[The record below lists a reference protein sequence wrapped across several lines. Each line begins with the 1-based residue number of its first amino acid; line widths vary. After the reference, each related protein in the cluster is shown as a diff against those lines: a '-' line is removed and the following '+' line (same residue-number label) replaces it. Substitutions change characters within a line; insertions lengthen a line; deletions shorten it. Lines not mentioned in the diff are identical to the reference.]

1 MACSRLLPHISG
13 PGASEL
19 HTAGRSGWP
28 KRRQRKASSRWG
40 QGMPAG
46 LPWGRP
52 GRGLLMEGAV
62 QQAAQPGR
70 QAVAR
75 GAVGMV
81 MHCRAGPG
89 PYTVCIAAF
98 RTMAITSPNTSTAS
112 APTPTSPETLISRL
126 SQWRLWVYAALAV
139 LLGALV
145 VQAAHKLMTEMS
157 YEQIV
162 AVVRNTPATA
172 LLLSVLATAASYF
185 ALTFYDRTALAYA
198 GAQLPQRVV
207 AKTAFIAYALSN
219 TIGLGVLTG
228 GAVRMRLYGAAGL
241 EAGLISRAIVFN
253 AFGFGIGIVVVGAA
267 ALVWGAGTV
276 QTVFGTPP
284 GVLRG
289 VAVVVLLAAG
299 AFIGFCQ
306 RGGVQPVWRG
316 VSLRLP
322 SAPLAAQQLL
332 ISALDVVAAA
342 AALWFLLPSGAIA
355 FPAFVGF
362 FALAIALGVISHVPG
377 GLGVFEAVM
386 LLALGQHVP
395 AEQIAGALVLFR
407 VIYFLLPLALAVAM
421 LAGAEW
427 QRGAATPVVKAAA
440 SLSPLLLSAFTWVVG
455 VVLLVSGVTPAT
467 DDATELLTRYMP
479 LPVVEAAHFLGSIAG
494 LALLFVARGMFLRLD
509 ASWWAGLGLALVSL
523 VLCLPKGIAVSEAV
537 LLIVLGTSLA
547 LSRRHFNRKAALFSQ
562 AFTWGWLAAVVAV
575 VAAVTALLFF
585 VYRDVDYV
593 DQVWWQF
600 EFDGYAPRS
609 LRALVAV
616 ALLTLM
622 IALGQLLRR
631 PPGVLVKPDNGALDQ
646 AARIVRAQPAAG
658 AGLVMM
664 GDKSLM
670 VSDSQRAFIMF
681 GRRGRSWVALY
692 DPVGPA
698 SEWTELVWRFVEQ
711 ARESGGRAAFYQV
724 RPDGLPVYLDAGLR
738 VHKLGECA
746 LVDLPGF
753 SLAGKA
759 RANLRHGVAR
769 AQREGLSFEV
779 LAPAQ
784 VAEVFDQLQTISDAW
799 LAEHH
804 TAEKS
809 FSLGA
814 FKRDYVLRQPVAV
827 VRQGE
832 RLVAFATLLCTDVKL
847 EASVDLMRQLPDAPR
862 SAMDFLF
869 AQTILHFQA
878 QGYQRFNLGMV
889 PLSGMAQHP
898 LAPNWHRL
906 GRLLFNHGE
915 NFYNFQ
921 GLRAFKEKFDPVWEP
936 RYLASPGGF
945 APFFI
950 LTDVAALIAGGLRR
964 VITK

>member
-1 MACSRLLPHISG
+1 MSLS
-13 PGASEL
+13 AS
-19 HTAGRSGWP
+19 T
-28 KRRQRKASSRWG
+28 
-40 QGMPAG
+40 
-46 LPWGRP
+46 
-52 GRGLLMEGAV
+52 
-62 QQAAQPGR
+62 
-70 QAVAR
+70 
-75 GAVGMV
+75 
-81 MHCRAGPG
+81 
-89 PYTVCIAAF
+89 
-98 RTMAITSPNTSTAS
+98 
-112 APTPTSPETLISRL
+112 PETLVSRL
-126 SQWRLWVYAALAV
+126 SQWRLWVYAALALLLGV
-139 LLGALV
+139 LL
-145 VQAAHKLMTEMS
+145 VQAGHKLMTELS
-157 YEQIV
+157 YGEIV
-162 AVVRNTPATA
+162 EAVRDTPPMA
-172 LLLSVLATAASYF
+172 LLLSVLATAASYY

-198 GAQLPQRVV
+198 GAKLPQRVV

-241 EAGLISRAIVFN
+241 EAGLVSRAIVFN
-253 AFGFGIGIVVVGAA
+253 AAGFGIGIVVVGAA

-276 QTVFGTPP
+276 QEVFGTPP
-284 GVLRG
+284 GVLRAM
-289 VAVVVLLAAG
+289 AVVVLLAAG
-299 AFIGFCQ
+299 AFIGYCR
-306 RGGVQPVWRG
+306 RGGETTLRG
-316 VSLRLP
+316 VTLRLP
-322 SAPLAAQQLL
+322 SASLALQQLL

-386 LLALGQHVP
+386 LLALGHHVS
-395 AEQIAGALVLFR
+395 AQQLAGALVMFR
-407 VIYFLLPLALAVAM
+407 VVYYLLPLALAVAM
-421 LAGAEW
+421 LAFAEGR
-427 QRGAATPVVKAAA
+427 RGAATPVVRAAA

-467 DDATELLTRYMP
+467 DDATELLSRYLP

-537 LLIVLGTSLA
+537 LLLVLAGALA
-547 LSRRHFNRKAALFSQ
+547 LSRKQFNRRAALFSQ
-562 AFTWGWLAAVVAV
+562 AFTWGWLAAVAAV
-575 VAAVTALLFF
+575 VLAITALLFF

-593 DQVWWQF
+593 NQVWWQF

-616 ALLTLM
+616 CLLTLM
-622 IALGQLLRR
+622 VALGQLLRR
-631 PPGVLVKPDNGALDQ
+631 PQAVLVKPDSGALDQ
-646 AARIVRAQPAAG
+646 AARIVRAQASAG

-698 SEWTELVWRFVEQ
+698 SEWAELVWRFVEQ

-753 SLAGKA
+753 SLQGKQ
-759 RANLRHGVAR
+759 RANLRHGVSR
-769 AQREGLSFEV
+769 AQREGLSFQV
-779 LAPAQ
+779 LVPAQ
-784 VAEVFDQLQTISDAW
+784 VAAVFDQLQVVSDAW
-799 LAEHH
+799 LSDHQ
-804 TAEKS
+804 TAEKA

-814 FKRDYVLRQPVAV
+814 FHRDYVLRQPVAV

-832 RLVAFATLLCTDVKL
+832 RIVAFATLLCTDQKL

-869 AQTILHFQA
+869 AQVILHFQA
-878 QGYQRFNLGMV
+878 EGYQRFNLGMV

-950 LTDVAALIAGGLRR
+950 LADVAALIAGGLRR
-964 VITK
+964 VIAK

>member
-1 MACSRLLPHISG
+1 MQ
-13 PGASEL
+13 
-19 HTAGRSGWP
+19 
-28 KRRQRKASSRWG
+28 QRNPLES
-40 QGMPAG
+40 
-46 LPWGRP
+46 L
-52 GRGLLMEGAV
+52 
-62 QQAAQPGR
+62 
-70 QAVAR
+70 
-75 GAVGMV
+75 
-81 MHCRAGPG
+81 
-89 PYTVCIAAF
+89 TV
-98 RTMAITSPNTSTAS
+98 NH
-112 APTPTSPETLISRL
+112 PETLVSRL

-139 LLGALV
+139 LLGALLL
-145 VQAAHKLMTEMS
+145 QAGHKLMTELS
-157 YEQIV
+157 YGEIV
-162 AVVRNTPATA
+162 DAVRATPATA
-172 LLLSVLATAASYF
+172 LALSVLATAASYF

-241 EAGLISRAIVFN
+241 EAGLVSRAIVFN
-253 AFGFGIGIVVVGAA
+253 AFGFGIGIVVVGAG

-276 QTVFGTPP
+276 QSVFGTPP
-284 GVLRG
+284 GLLRG
-289 VAVVVLLAAG
+289 LAVAVLLAAG
-299 AFIGFCQ
+299 AFIGFCR
-306 RGGVQPVWRG
+306 RGGETVFRG
-316 VSLRLP
+316 VVLRLP
-322 SAPLAAQQLL
+322 SASLALQQLL
-332 ISALDVVAAA
+332 ISAVDVVAAA
-342 AALWFLLPSGAIA
+342 AALWFLLPAGAIA

-362 FALAIALGVISHVPG
+362 FALAIALGVISHVPA

-386 LLALGQHVP
+386 LLALGHHVP
-395 AEQIAGALVLFR
+395 AEQLAAALVMFR
-407 VIYFLLPLALAVAM
+407 VVYHLLPLALAVAM

-440 SLSPLLLSAFTWVVG
+440 SLSPVLLSAFTWVVG

-467 DDATELLTRYMP
+467 EGATELLSRHMP

-523 VLCLPKGIAVSEAV
+523 VLCLPKGIAVSEAALLLV
-537 LLIVLGTSLA
+537 LAGALA
-547 LSRRHFNRKAALFSQ
+547 LSRKQFNRRAALFSQ
-562 AFTWGWLAAVVAV
+562 AFTWGWLAAVAAV
-575 VAAVTALLFF
+575 VMAVTALLFF

-593 DQVWWQF
+593 NQVWWQF

-616 ALLTLM
+616 CLITLAVALSR
-622 IALGQLLRR
+622 LLRR
-631 PPGVLVKPDNGALDQ
+631 PQAVLVKPDSGALEQ
-646 AARIVRAQPAAG
+646 AARIVRAQPSAG

-670 VSDSQRAFIMF
+670 VSDTQRAFIMF

-692 DPVGPA
+692 DPVGPVN
-698 SEWTELVWRFVEQ
+698 EWAELVWRFVEQ

-724 RPDGLPVYLDAGLR
+724 RPEGLPVYLDAGLR

-746 LVDLPGF
+746 LVDLPTF
-753 SLAGKA
+753 TLQGKA

-769 AQREGLSFEV
+769 AQRDGLSFEV
-779 LAPAQ
+779 LMPEQA
-784 VAEVFDQLQTISDAW
+784 VAVFGQLQLISDAW
-799 LAEHH
+799 LNEHQ
-804 TAEKS
+804 TAEKA

-814 FKRDYVLRQPVAV
+814 FRRDYVLRQPVAV

-832 RLVAFATLLCTDVKL
+832 RIVAFATLLRTDQKL

-950 LTDVAALIAGGLRR
+950 LADVAALIAGGLRK
-964 VITK
+964 VIAK

>member
-1 MACSRLLPHISG
+1 MSL
-13 PGASEL
+13 
-19 HTAGRSGWP
+19 TA
-28 KRRQRKASSRWG
+28 
-40 QGMPAG
+40 PA
-46 LPWGRP
+46 
-52 GRGLLMEGAV
+52 
-62 QQAAQPGR
+62 
-70 QAVAR
+70 
-75 GAVGMV
+75 
-81 MHCRAGPG
+81 
-89 PYTVCIAAF
+89 
-98 RTMAITSPNTSTAS
+98 
-112 APTPTSPETLISRL
+112 PETLVSRL
-126 SQWRLWVYAALAV
+126 SQWRLWVYAALAL

-145 VQAAHKLMTEMS
+145 VQAAHKLMTELS
-157 YEQIV
+157 YGEIAD
-162 AVVRNTPATA
+162 AVRATPTPA
-172 LLLSVLATAASYF
+172 LLLAVAATAASYF
-185 ALTFYDRTALAYA
+185 ALTFYDRSALAYA
-198 GAQLPQRVV
+198 GARLPHRVV

-276 QTVFGTPP
+276 QAVFGTPP
-284 GVLRG
+284 GLLRG
-289 VAVVVLLAAG
+289 LAVVVLIAAG
-299 AFIGFCQ
+299 AFIGFCR
-306 RGGVQPVWRG
+306 RGGVQTVVRG
-316 VSLRLP
+316 VALRLP
-322 SAPLAAQQLL
+322 SASLALQQLL
-332 ISALDVVAAA
+332 ISAVDVVAAA
-342 AALWFLLPSGAIA
+342 AALWFLLPPGAIA

-362 FALAIALGVISHVPG
+362 FALAIALGVVSHVPG

-386 LLALGQHVP
+386 LLALGHHVP
-395 AEQIAGALVLFR
+395 PQQLAAALVMFR
-407 VIYFLLPLALAVAM
+407 VVYHLLPLALAVAM
-421 LAGAEW
+421 LAFAEGR
-427 QRGAATPVVKAAA
+427 RGAATPVVRAAA

-467 DDATELLTRYMP
+467 DDATELLARHLP

-523 VLCLPKGIAVSEAV
+523 VLCLPKGIAVSEALLLLV
-537 LLIVLGTSLA
+537 LAGALA
-547 LSRRHFNRKAALFSQ
+547 LSRKQFNRRAALFSQ
-562 AFTWGWLAAVVAV
+562 AFTWGWLAAVAAV

-593 DQVWWQF
+593 NQVWWQF

-616 ALLTLM
+616 CLITLVV
-622 IALGQLLRR
+622 ALGQLLRR
-631 PPGVLVKPDNGALDQ
+631 PQAVLVKPDSGALEQ
-646 AARIVRAQPAAG
+646 TARIVRAQPYAG

-698 SEWTELVWRFVEQ
+698 AEWAELVWRFVEQ

-724 RPDGLPVYLDAGLR
+724 RPEGLPVYLDAGLR

-746 LVDLPGF
+746 LVDLPTF
-753 SLAGKA
+753 SLQGKQ
-759 RANLRHGVAR
+759 RANLRHGVSR
-769 AQREGLSFEV
+769 AQRDGLTFDMLE
-779 LAPAQ
+779 PAQ
-784 VAEVFDQLQTISDAW
+784 VVEVYSELQAVSDAW
-799 LAEHH
+799 LSEHH
-804 TAEKS
+804 TAEKA

-814 FKRDYVLRQPVAV
+814 FHRHYVLRQPVAV
-827 VRQGE
+827 VRHGG
-832 RLVAFATLLCTDVKL
+832 RIVAFATLLRTDQTL

-869 AQTILHFQA
+869 AQVILHCQA

-950 LTDVAALIAGGLRR
+950 LADVAALIAGGLRR

>member
-1 MACSRLLPHISG
+1 
-13 PGASEL
+13 
-19 HTAGRSGWP
+19 
-28 KRRQRKASSRWG
+28 
-40 QGMPAG
+40 MP
-46 LPWGRP
+46 
-52 GRGLLMEGAV
+52 V
-62 QQAAQPGR
+62 
-70 QAVAR
+70 
-75 GAVGMV
+75 
-81 MHCRAGPG
+81 
-89 PYTVCIAAF
+89 T
-98 RTMAITSPNTSTAS
+98 
-112 APTPTSPETLISRL
+112 APTPETLVSRL
-126 SQWRLWVYAALAV
+126 SQWRMWAYAALA
-139 LLGALV
+139 LLVGVLV
-145 VQAAHKLMTEMS
+145 VQASRKLMAELS
-157 YEQIV
+157 YAAIV
-162 AVVRNTPATA
+162 DAVRDTPATA

-198 GAQLPQRVV
+198 GARLPQRVV

-241 EAGLISRAIVFN
+241 EAGLVSRAIVFN
-253 AFGFGIGIVVVGAA
+253 AAGFGIGIVVVGAA

-276 QTVFGTPP
+276 QAVFGTPP
-284 GVLRG
+284 GLLRG
-289 VAVVVLLAAG
+289 LAVAVLLAAG

-306 RGGVQPVWRG
+306 RGGEAVLRG
-316 VSLRLP
+316 VVLRLP
-322 SAPLAAQQLL
+322 SASLALQQLL
-332 ISALDVVAAA
+332 ISAVDVVAAA
-342 AALWFLLPSGAIA
+342 AALWFLLPAGAIA

-395 AEQIAGALVLFR
+395 AEQLAAALVMFR
-407 VIYFLLPLALAVAM
+407 VVYYLLPLALAVA
-421 LAGAEW
+421 LLTSAEW

-467 DDATELLTRYMP
+467 DGATELLARYMP

-494 LALLFVARGMFLRLD
+494 LALLFVARGMLLRLD

-537 LLIVLGTSLA
+537 LLLVLAAALA
-547 LSRRHFNRKAALFSQ
+547 LSRKQFNRRAALFSQ
-562 AFTWGWLAAVVAV
+562 VFTWGWLGAVVAV

-593 DQVWWQF
+593 NQVWWQF

-616 ALLTLM
+616 CLITLVVALNR
-622 IALGQLLRR
+622 LLRR
-631 PPGVLVKPDNGALDQ
+631 PHAALVKPDAGALDQ
-646 AARIVRAQPAAG
+646 AARIVRDQPAAG

-692 DPVGPA
+692 DPVGPVA
-698 SEWTELVWRFVEQ
+698 EWTELVWRFVEQ

-724 RPDGLPVYLDAGLR
+724 RPEGLPVYLDAGLR

-746 LVDLPGF
+746 LVDLPTF
-753 SLAGKA
+753 SLQGKA

-779 LAPAQ
+779 LAPQQ
-784 VAEVFDQLQTISDAW
+784 VAEVFGQLQAVSDAW
-799 LAEHH
+799 LSDHQ
-804 TAEKS
+804 TAEKA

-814 FKRDYVLRQPVAV
+814 FRRDYVLRQPVAV
-827 VRQGE
+827 VRQGDGI
-832 RLVAFATLLCTDVKL
+832 VAFATLLRTDLKL
-847 EASVDLMRQLPDAPR
+847 EASVDLMRQRPDAPR

-878 QGYQRFNLGMV
+878 QGFQRFNLGMV

-950 LTDVAALIAGGLRR
+950 LADVAALIAGGLRR
-964 VITK
+964 VISK

>member
-1 MACSRLLPHISG
+1 MTVTSPDTLVSRL
-13 PGASEL
+13 
-19 HTAGRSGWP
+19 R
-28 KRRQRKASSRWG
+28 
-40 QGMPAG
+40 
-46 LPWGRP
+46 
-52 GRGLLMEGAV
+52 
-62 QQAAQPGR
+62 
-70 QAVAR
+70 
-75 GAVGMV
+75 
-81 MHCRAGPG
+81 
-89 PYTVCIAAF
+89 
-98 RTMAITSPNTSTAS
+98 
-112 APTPTSPETLISRL
+112 
-126 SQWRLWVYAALAV
+126 QWRLWVYAALAV
-139 LLGALV
+139 LLGMLV
-145 VQAAHKLMTEMS
+145 VQASHKLMTELS
-157 YEQIV
+157 YGEIV
-162 AVVRNTPATA
+162 EAVRSTPATV
-172 LLLSVLATAASYF
+172 LLLSIAATAASYF
-185 ALTFYDRTALAYA
+185 SLTFYDRTALAYA

-276 QTVFGTPP
+276 QSVFGTPP
-284 GVLRG
+284 GLLRG
-289 VAVVVLLAAG
+289 LAVAVLLAAG
-299 AFIGFCQ
+299 AFIGFC
-306 RGGVQPVWRG
+306 RHGGVQPVFRG
-316 VSLRLP
+316 VALRLP
-322 SAPLAAQQLL
+322 SASLALQQLL

-342 AALWFLLPSGAIA
+342 AALWFLLPADAIA

-386 LLALGQHVP
+386 LLALGNKVP
-395 AEQIAGALVLFR
+395 PQQLAAALVLFR
-407 VIYFLLPLALAVAM
+407 VVYFLLPLALA
-421 LAGAEW
+421 LALLVSAEW
-427 QRGAATPVVKAAA
+427 RRGAATPMVKAAA
-440 SLSPLLLSAFTWVVG
+440 SLSPLLLSAYTWVVG

-467 DDATELLTRYMP
+467 EGATELLSMYMP
-479 LPVVEAAHFLGSIAG
+479 LPLVEAAHFLGSIAG

-523 VLCLPKGIAVSEAV
+523 ALCLPKGIAVSEA
-537 LLIVLGTSLA
+537 LLLLLLA
-547 LSRRHFNRKAALFSQ
+547 AALAVSRKQFNRRAALFSQ
-562 AFTWGWLAAVVAV
+562 AFTWGWLAAVAAV

-600 EFDGYAPRS
+600 EFDAYAPRS
-609 LRALVAV
+609 MRALVAV
-616 ALLTLM
+616 CLITLVVALSRLW
-622 IALGQLLRR
+622 RR
-631 PPGVLVKPDNGALDQ
+631 PPVRLVKPEPGALEQ
-646 AARIVRAQPAAG
+646 AARIVRAQPSAG
-658 AGLVMM
+658 AGLVLM

-692 DPVGPA
+692 DPVGPVN
-698 SEWTELVWRFVEQ
+698 EWAELVWRFVEQ
-711 ARESGGRAAFYQV
+711 AREQGGRAAFYQV

-746 LVDLPGF
+746 LVELPGF
-753 SLAGKA
+753 SLQGKA
-759 RANLRHGVAR
+759 RANLRHGVSR

-784 VAEVFDQLQTISDAW
+784 AVEVFTELQSISDAW
-799 LAEHH
+799 LSDHQ
-804 TAEKS
+804 TAEKA

-814 FKRDYVLRQPVAV
+814 FRRDYVLRQPVAV

-832 RLVAFATLLCTDVKL
+832 RIVAFATLLCTDQKL
-847 EASVDLMRQLPDAPR
+847 EASVDLMRQHPDAPR

-950 LTDVAALIAGGLRR
+950 LADVAALIAGGLRR
-964 VITK
+964 VIAK